1 MLECC
6 EPMEKIRVQG
16 LSLENLGCIASCNG
30 LKVELC
36 WGNSDKHGK
45 KESTSFK
52 VFKEHIRKAS

>member
-1 MLECC
+1 
-6 EPMEKIRVQG
+6 MEKIRVQG

-36 WGNSDKHGK
+36 WGNSDKKGK
-45 KESTSFK
+45 KESTSFE